1 MIINKYRSGITGEE
15 IDKFDILHLFD
26 AVGKGGLDLLE
37 ANGYIVK
44 SGIYQHESH
53 EEFVARCSWQ
63 ELADQ
68 RYLMSAIKKY
78 MEQNP
83 EVSLRE
89 AKSVIDKYVKDT
101 RDKFKTGV
109 KMKGLD
115 E

>member
-1 MIINKYRSGITGEE
+1 MIINKYCSGITGEE

-44 SGIYQHESH
+44 SGIYQHESR
-53 EEFVARCSWQ
+53 EEFFARCSWQ
-63 ELADQ
+63 ELVDQ
-68 RYLMSAIKKY
+68 RYPMSAIKKY

-101 RDKFKTGV
+101 CDKFKTGV
-109 KMKGLD
+109 KIKGWD

>member
-15 IDKFDILHLFD
+15 IDKFDILRIFD
-26 AVGKGGLDLLE
+26 VVGKGGLDLLE

-44 SGIYQHESH
+44 SGVCQHESNK
-53 EEFVARCSWQ
+53 EFVERCSWQ

-68 RYLMSAIKKY
+68 HHPVFAIRKY

-83 EVSLRE
+83 GVSLCE
-89 AKSVIDKYVKDT
+89 AKNVIDKYMEDA
-101 RDKFKTGV
+101 RSKFKTGV
-109 KMKGLD
+109 KMKGWD